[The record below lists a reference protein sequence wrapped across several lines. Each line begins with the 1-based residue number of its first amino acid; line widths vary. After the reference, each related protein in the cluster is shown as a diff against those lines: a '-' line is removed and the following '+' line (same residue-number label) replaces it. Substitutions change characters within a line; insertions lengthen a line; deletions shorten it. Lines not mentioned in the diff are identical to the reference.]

1 MDVKY
6 ERCCGI
12 DVHKKTVVACVIVP
26 GAKRGEVEKETQTYA
41 TMADDLGALGRWL
54 QSKGVT
60 HIAMESTGVYWKP
73 VFNLLEGQFAIVVVN
88 AERIK
93 ALRGRKTDVADAE
106 WIADLLRHGLL
117 PGSFIPSAQQR
128 ALRDVTR
135 FRTSMVNDRVR
146 AVNRLQ
152 KTLEDANLKL
162 ASVVADVTGVS
173 ARAMLDA
180 LLGGQ
185 TDPQVLAALAKGKLR
200 QKTEQLQ
207 KALAGTLRPHQRI
220 LVGELLS
227 QIDYLEEALARLD
240 REIATM
246 MQPFQAELAQLDSI
260 PGVSQRVAE
269 VLIAEVGVDMTPF
282 ASAQRLA
289 SWAGMCPG
297 NHESAGKRKTGKTRQ
312 GSPWLRRALTEA
324 AHGAARTKK
333 TYLSAH
339 YRRLAARRGSKRAIV
354 AVGHTILTISYH
366 LLTRHTTYQD
376 LGPNYFDERDREGVK
391 RRAVRRLEQLGYQ
404 VALSPSV
411 SVAT

>member
-1 MDVKY
+1 MEVKY

-135 FRTSMVNDRVR
+135 FRTSVVNDRVR

-173 ARAMLDA
+173 ARAILDA
-180 LLGGQ
+180 LLAGQ
-185 TDPQVLAALAKGKLR
+185 TDPQALAALARGKLR
-200 QKTEQLQ
+200 KKTEELQ
-207 KALAGTLRPHQRI
+207 KALVGTLRSHHRS
-220 LVGELLS
+220 LVVELLC
-227 QIDYLEEALARLD
+227 QIDYLDEAIARLD
-240 REIATM
+240 SEIATM
-246 MQPFQAELAQLDSI
+246 VQPFQVELAQLDSI

-269 VLIAEVGVDMTPF
+269 VLIAEIGVDIAPF

-297 NHESAGKRKTGKTRQ
+297 NHESAGKRKSGK
-312 GSPWLRRALTEA
+312 P
-324 AHGAARTKK
+324 
-333 TYLSAH
+333 
-339 YRRLAARRGSKRAIV
+339 
-354 AVGHTILTISYH
+354 
-366 LLTRHTTYQD
+366 
-376 LGPNYFDERDREGVK
+376 VK
-391 RRAVRRLEQLGYQ
+391 AVRGCGGR
-404 VALSPSV
+404 
-411 SVAT
+411 

>member
-1 MDVKY
+1 MEVKY

-106 WIADLLRHGLL
+106 WIADLLRQGLL
-117 PGSFIPSAQQR
+117 LGSFIPSAQQR

-135 FRTSMVNDRVR
+135 FRTAVVNDRGR

-173 ARAMLDA
+173 ARAILDA
-180 LLGGQ
+180 LLAGQ
-185 TDPQVLAALAKGKLR
+185 TDPQALAALARGKLR
-200 QKTEQLQ
+200 KKTEELQ
-207 KALAGTLRPHQRI
+207 KALVGTLRSHHRI
-220 LVGELLS
+220 LVVELLC
-227 QIDYLEEALARLD
+227 QIDYLDEAIARLD
-240 REIATM
+240 SEIATM
-246 MQPFQAELAQLDSI
+246 VQPFQVELAQLDSI

-269 VLIAEVGVDMTPF
+269 VRIAEIGVDMAPF

-297 NHESAGKRKTGKTRQ
+297 NHESAGKRKSGKTRQ

-339 YRRLAARRGSKRAIV
+339 YRRLAARRGNKRAIV
-354 AVGHTILTISYH
+354 AVGHTILTMSYY

-411 SVAT
+411 STPI

>member
-1 MDVKY
+1 MEVKY

-41 TMADDLGALGRWL
+41 TMAEDLGALGRWL
-54 QSKGVT
+54 QTKGVT
-60 HIAMESTGVYWKP
+60 HIALESTGVYWKP

-128 ALRDVTR
+128 ALRDLTR
-135 FRTSMVNDRVR
+135 FRTSVVNDRVR

-162 ASVVADVTGVS
+162 ASVVSDVTGVS
-173 ARAMLDA
+173 ARAILDA
-180 LLGGQ
+180 LLAGQ
-185 TDPQVLAALAKGKLR
+185 TDPQALAALAKGQLR
-200 QKTEQLQ
+200 KKTDQLQ
-207 KALAGTLRPHQRI
+207 KALAGTLRPHHRI
-220 LVGELLS
+220 VVVELLS
-227 QIDYLEEALARLD
+227 QIDYLDDAIARLD
-240 REIATM
+240 SEIVAM
-246 MQPFQAELAQLDSI
+246 LQPFQAELAQLDSI
-260 PGVSQRVAE
+260 PGVSQRIAE
-269 VLIAEVGVDMTPF
+269 VLIAEIGVDMTPF
-282 ASAQRLA
+282 ATAQRLA
-289 SWAGMCPG
+289 SWAGMCLG
-297 NHESAGKRKTGKTRQ
+297 NHESAGRRKSGKTRQ

-324 AHGAARTKK
+324 AHGAARTKQS
-333 TYLSAH
+333 YLAAH
-339 YRRLAARRGSKRAIV
+339 YRRLATRRGSRRAIV
-354 AVGHTILTISYH
+354 AVGHTILTISYY
-366 LLTRHTTYQD
+366 LLTRHTMYAD

-404 VALSPSV
+404 VALSPAV
-411 SVAT
+411 SMPT

>member
-1 MDVKY
+1 
-6 ERCCGI
+6 
-12 DVHKKTVVACVIVP
+12 VIVP

-73 VFNLLEGQFAIVVVN
+73 VVNLLEGQFAIVVVN

-117 PGSFIPSAQQR
+117 PGSFIPRAQQR
-128 ALRDVTR
+128 ALREVTR
-135 FRTSMVNDRVR
+135 FRTSVVNDRGR

-152 KTLEDANLKL
+152 KTVEEANLKL

-173 ARAMLDA
+173 ARAILDA
-180 LLGGQ
+180 LLAGQ
-185 TDPQVLAALAKGKLR
+185 TDPQALAALARGKLR
-200 QKTEQLQ
+200 KKTEELQ
-207 KALAGTLRPHQRI
+207 KALMGTLRSHHRI
-220 LVGELLS
+220 LVVELLC
-227 QIDYLEEALARLD
+227 QIDYLDEAIARLD
-240 REIATM
+240 SEIATM
-246 MQPFQAELAQLDSI
+246 VQPFQVELAQLDSI

-269 VLIAEVGVDMTPF
+269 VLIAEIGVDMAPF

-289 SWAGMCPG
+289 SWAGRCPG
-297 NHESAGKRKTGKTRQ
+297 NHESAGKRKSGKTRQ

-339 YRRLAARRGSKRAIV
+339 YRRLAARRGNKRAIV
-354 AVGHTILTISYH
+354 AVGHTILTMSYY

-411 SVAT
+411 STPI